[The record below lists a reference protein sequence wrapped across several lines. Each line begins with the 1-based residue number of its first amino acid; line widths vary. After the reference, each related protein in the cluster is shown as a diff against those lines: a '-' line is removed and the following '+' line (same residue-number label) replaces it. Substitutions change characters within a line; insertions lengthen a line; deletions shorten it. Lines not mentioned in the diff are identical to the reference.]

1 MIKYGQVQAYDPQT
15 GTATIA
21 YVRPDACAKCGGCS
35 SMNQT
40 NTIDL
45 KCVCDVGDWVRIVLP
60 DGHFMGAMG
69 MAYGLPLGL
78 FLGGLAAGY
87 LLSGRSEGWAIVGSF
102 IGLGLSLIALKLN
115 ERRISG
121 KPEWTPRVDGV
132 YKDRPPMDDV
142 GCGGA

>member
-1 MIKYGQVQAYDPQT
+1 MIKYGQVQAFNQQT
-15 GTATIA
+15 GVATIA
-21 YVRPDACAKCGGCS
+21 YVRPDACAKCGGCA

-45 KCVCDVGDWVRIVLP
+45 KCECAVGDWVRIVLP
-60 DGHFMGAMG
+60 DAHFMGAMG
-69 MAYGLPLGL
+69 LAYGLPLIL

-87 LLSGRSEGWAIVGSF
+87 LLSGHSEGWAITGSF
-102 IGLGLSLIALKLN
+102 IGLGVSLVMLKLN
-115 ERRISG
+115 EKRISG

-142 GCGGA
+142 GCSGR